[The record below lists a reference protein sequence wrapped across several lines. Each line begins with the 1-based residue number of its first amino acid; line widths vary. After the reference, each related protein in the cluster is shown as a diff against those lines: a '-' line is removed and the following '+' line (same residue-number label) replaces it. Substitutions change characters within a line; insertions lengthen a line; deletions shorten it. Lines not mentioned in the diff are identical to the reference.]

1 MSGQVVASSSPLP
14 NTTTVPPAVNRRSA
28 NYHPSIWGDRFL
40 SFDSNPKETSADSDI
55 NNRILELKEEVRRM
69 IVTPLQDA
77 SKKLDL
83 IDAIQRLG
91 VSYHFENEI
100 QEILQQIHDGLNN
113 LPHNLESNFHNDL
126 YTVALRFRL
135 LRQQGYHV
143 SCDIFK
149 KFMNGEGKF
158 TNTLVSDIR
167 GMLSLYE
174 ATYLRVHGEDILDE
188 ALDFT
193 TAQLKSVASQNLCPS
208 STLMDQVTH
217 ALEQPIRKGLTR
229 LEARHY
235 MSVYQQDPSH
245 NKVLLNF
252 AKLDFN
258 LLQKIHQEELSHI
271 ARWWKDSDVP
281 RKLPFARDRVI
292 ECYFWI
298 LGVYFEPQYC
308 FGRRILTKVIAMT
321 SIIDDIYDV
330 YGTLEE
336 LELFTEA
343 SERWDISA
351 IDQLPEYMKV
361 CYKALLDVY
370 SEIEEKLSSEDGKL
384 YRLDYAK
391 EAMKRQIRAY
401 FQEAKWFHH
410 KYIPTLEEYMP
421 LALVTCGYA
430 MLATTSFVGMGDIV
444 TKDSFEWSFSNPK
457 MVSASAVVCRLMSDI
472 VSHKFEQKRG
482 HVASAVECYMTQ
494 YMATEEEAVEDLR
507 KQVIS
512 AWKDMN
518 EECLYPI
525 SVPMPLLTRNLNLAR
540 VSDVVYKYED
550 GYTHSEVVLKDFIAS
565 MLIDPV
571 PK

>member
-1 MSGQVVASSSPLP
+1 MSGQVMASSSPLP

-28 NYHPSIWGDRFL
+28 NFHPSIWGDRFL

-69 IVTPLQDA
+69 ILAPLQDP

-83 IDAIQRLG
+83 VDVIQRLG

-100 QEILQQIHDGLNN
+100 QEILQQIHGPLYN

-158 TNTLVSDIR
+158 MNTLVSDIR

-174 ATYLRVHGEDILDE
+174 ATYLRVHGEDLLDE

-229 LEARHY
+229 QEARHY

-258 LLQKIHQEELSHI
+258 LLQKIHQEELSH
-271 ARWWKDSDVP
+271 
-281 RKLPFARDRVI
+281 FAR
-292 ECYFWI
+292 
-298 LGVYFEPQYC
+298 
-308 FGRRILTKVIAMT
+308 RIIAKVIAMT

-330 YGTLEE
+330 HGTLDE
-336 LELFTEA
+336 LVLFTEA

-401 FQEAKWFHH
+401 FKEAKWFHN

-421 LALVTCGYA
+421 LALVTSGYPL
-430 MLATTSFVGMGDIV
+430 LATTSFVGMGDIV
-444 TKDSFEWSFSNPK
+444 AKDSFEWLFSNPK
-457 MVSASAVVCRLMSDI
+457 MVCASALVARLMNDI

-482 HVASAVECYMTQ
+482 HAASAMECYMKQ
-494 YMATEEEAVEDLR
+494 YKATEEEAVEDLR

-525 SVPMPLLTRNLNLAR
+525 SVPMPLLTRILNLAR
-540 VSDVVYKYED
+540 VSDVVYKYGD
-550 GYTHSEVVLKDFIAS
+550 GYTSGVVLKDYIAS
-565 MLIDPV
+565 LLIDPV
-571 PK
+571 PE